1 MTERDRK
8 DTRLLAF
15 ALFFTFFAHGG
26 AVVLMGLVLAPML
39 PGGGLADD
47 MTRAGMVAQSP
58 ILYRVGW
65 AGWQITAISDV
76 VLGIALLRARFI
88 PRVPA
93 VVAFVWV
100 LIAVVPDQWAQVLL
114 VLRGPELA
122 GRDPAAF
129 LAFERE
135 VFPLTSAWA
144 ACAYTLAAAAWSW
157 CFWAAKIWT
166 RPLHLLSWFLWP
178 LFMIASVGALVG
190 LHPIAVAVGN
200 AIGFF
205 LLEVWL
211 VLVTEALLRRDRPFT
226 TSGAQAPW
234 RHPHVGIVGRALDAA
249 ANSRFLRALGSIAPD
264 LAFVSDIEDVV
275 YVTWIVPASQ
285 VEALVPEGLELER
298 VGPEKDHAIFTFLT
312 YRHGH
317 FAPRAVGP
325 LRTFAPSP
333 VQSNWRIHVRD
344 PQTGKSG
351 ITFVTNAV
359 SSTLYALAA
368 RALSD
373 GMPMHVPS
381 RATLERDGEA
391 LRLVMDGGSGTAPD
405 CEATLRESGTREL
418 PEALRS
424 LFPSYD
430 AFLEAVVPQDRAFST
445 QPWRDQVTRH
455 EIVLGIPIAECV
467 PLEGEVRSKAATA
480 LAGPLGT
487 PACFLVRRVAF
498 RLDRIERDVMRR

>member
-1 MTERDRK
+1 MTHGKSDG
-8 DTRLLAF
+8 TRLLAF
-15 ALFFTFFAHGG
+15 GLFFTLFAHGA

-47 MTRAGMVAQSP
+47 MTRAAMVAQKP

-65 AGWQITAISDV
+65 AGWQITALSDV
-76 VLGIALLRARFI
+76 VLGVALLRARFV
-88 PRVPA
+88 PRLPA
-93 VVAFVWV
+93 VVAFVCV
-100 LIAVVPDQWAQVLL
+100 LVAVVPDQWAQVLL

-122 GRDPAAF
+122 ARDPVAF

-166 RPLHLLSWFLWP
+166 RALHFLSWFLWP
-178 LFMIASVGALVG
+178 LFMIASVGALLG

-211 VLVTEALLRRDRPFT
+211 VLVIEALLRRDRPFT

-234 RHPHVGIVGRALDAA
+234 RHPQGGIFGRALDAV
-249 ANSRFLRALGSIAPD
+249 ANSRFLRALGSVAPD
-264 LAFVSDIEDVV
+264 LAFVSDIEDVI
-275 YVTWIVPASQ
+275 YVTWVVPASQ
-285 VEALVPEGLELER
+285 VEHLVPEGLALER
-298 VGPEKDHAIFTFLT
+298 VGPDEDHAIFTFLT

-317 FAPRAVGP
+317 FAPRATGP
-325 LRTFAPSP
+325 LRRFAPSP

-344 PQTGKSG
+344 PRTGKSG

-368 RALSD
+368 RTLAD
-373 GMPMHVPS
+373 GMPMHVPA
-381 RATLERDGEA
+381 RATLARDGA
-391 LRLVMDGGSGTAPD
+391 TLRLAMDGGAGTAPD
-405 CEATLRESGTREL
+405 CEATLREASAREL
-418 PEALRS
+418 PEALRP

-430 AFLEAVVPQDRAFST
+430 AFLEIVVPQDRAFST
-445 QPWRDQVTRH
+445 QPWRDQITRH
-455 EIVLGIPIAECV
+455 EIVLGIPLAECV
-467 PLEGEVRSKAATA
+467 PLEGEVRSKAANA

-487 PACFLVRRVAF
+487 PVCFLVRRVAF
-498 RLDRIERDVMRR
+498 RLDRIERDVMTP